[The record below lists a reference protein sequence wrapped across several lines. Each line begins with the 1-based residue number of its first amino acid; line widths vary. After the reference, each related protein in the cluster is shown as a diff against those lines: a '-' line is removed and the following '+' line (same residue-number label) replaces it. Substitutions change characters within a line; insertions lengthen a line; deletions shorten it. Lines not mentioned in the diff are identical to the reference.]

1 MEDTTLD
8 SSNITVPSTS
18 SASWSPVLIP
28 AMAYTCILLVLGML
42 GNCLVCY
49 VYGFRWQST
58 VTKVFIF
65 FLALLDLCNCVICMP
80 TELAMLARLTSFSA
94 PYWCKV
100 TRFLTYLLNGT
111 SSLILVAIAF
121 DRYYKICRPLGYFF
135 TVRRAKLTCCAA
147 MCFAAILSAASLVLY
162 GDFTM
167 QGVGGGQLGRAV
179 GVTCLIADEYID
191 THWPLL
197 YYCVYFSC
205 YMVLVL
211 AITVLYTLIARRIIR
226 LRQAQKERQRALLN
240 CRTPSLLEPPTAED
254 IPNSRRSSQ
263 VSVPSR
269 GSDAGWGFLGV
280 LAGEKAVEAA
290 LDDSDDEELRRQAW
304 KKVNASIKKASM
316 KRKAQSLKHHTS
328 PLFSSRMFSVRSR
341 ASEVNDERNFH
352 CLVTADTGRA
362 FAQESSPDP
371 GVSLTSRGYDLTD
384 FSDKEDTG
392 GKPPSAAVNA
402 LTVADPTRPRRILS
416 ARIPHI
422 FADRK
427 DLDPD
432 SRGQYSTTRFEGQ
445 ERPLLKRTHSND
457 ERRNRDFN
465 APDQINSM
473 HLHQDQHDSSIK
485 VKKAPGVSQM
495 DDAKRENTDEVAP
508 SGEHPETGE
517 RDWKEVKDADVS
529 QPLNPYP
536 KAPKKNSSPYDPS
549 FLMPCGGYPG
559 GRTPTSRLPTPC
571 STPVRSGESPRVSAA
586 LILEKLRKKL
596 TYHPRKTTRMLFT
609 ISIVF
614 VVSFLPFFVIVLIRS
629 SAGRSFLDSLSDTS
643 VAIVSVF
650 IRSSFISNAANP
662 IIYGLCN
669 RQFRSECKNLIG
681 SLRWRR
687 RPQPKPVII
696 RPSVDQ
702 QSADISN
709 R

>member
-1 MEDTTLD
+1 MEDISSRLFSGGDRRRPGTPTTERKEQDMEDTTLD

-167 QGVGGGQLGRAV
+167 QGAGGGQLGRAV

-226 LRQAQKERQRALLN
+226 LRQAQKDRQRALLN
-240 CRTPSLLEPPTAED
+240 CRTPSLLEPPTGGD

-328 PLFSSRMFSVRSR
+328 PLFSSRVFSVRSR
-341 ASEVNDERNFH
+341 ASEVNDERTFH
-352 CLVTADTGRA
+352 CLLTPDNGPA

-384 FSDKEDTG
+384 FSMSASDKQDTE
-392 GKPPSAAVNA
+392 GKPPSAAV

-416 ARIPHI
+416 ARNPHM

-432 SRGQYSTTRFEGQ
+432 SRGQYGTTQFEGQ
-445 ERPLLKRTHSND
+445 ERPLLKRNHSND

-473 HLHQDQHDSSIK
+473 HLHQDQHDTSIK
-485 VKKAPGVSQM
+485 VKKAPGFSPM
-495 DDAKRENTDEVAP
+495 DDAKRENADEVAP

-517 RDWKEVKDADVS
+517 RDWQEVKDADVS

-536 KAPKKNSSPYDPS
+536 KAPKKNSS
-549 FLMPCGGYPG
+549 
-559 GRTPTSRLPTPC
+559 RTILLSSCLAEATREGAPLPPD
-571 STPVRSGESPRVSAA
+571 SP
-586 LILEKLRKKL
+586 
-596 TYHPRKTTRMLFT
+596 PRA
-609 ISIVF
+609 
-614 VVSFLPFFVIVLIRS
+614 P
-629 SAGRSFLDSLSDTS
+629 
-643 VAIVSVF
+643 
-650 IRSSFISNAANP
+650 
-662 IIYGLCN
+662 
-669 RQFRSECKNLIG
+669 
-681 SLRWRR
+681 
-687 RPQPKPVII
+687 RP
-696 RPSVDQ
+696 
-702 QSADISN
+702 
-709 R
+709 